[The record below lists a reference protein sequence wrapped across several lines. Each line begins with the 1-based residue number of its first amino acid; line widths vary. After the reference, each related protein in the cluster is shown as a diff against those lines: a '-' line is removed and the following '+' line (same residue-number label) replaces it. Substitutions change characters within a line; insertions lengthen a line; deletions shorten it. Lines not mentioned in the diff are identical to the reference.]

1 MLAIELTVNVF
12 VLPGIMVISFLAG
25 YLIRKAQ
32 IKSLNRKIFELE
44 KEMLSNHADILELQR
59 SKALLEINL
68 QKSKIPVIPLNLS
81 KEESADKLSKK
92 R

>member
-1 MLAIELTVNVF
+1 MLAIELTLNVF
-12 VLPGIMVISFLAG
+12 ILSGIIVISFLIG
-25 YLIRKAQ
+25 FMIRREQ
-32 IKSLNRKIFELE
+32 IRSLKGKIFELE

-59 SKALLEINL
+59 TKALLELNL
-68 QKSKIPVIPLNLS
+68 QASKIPVIPLNLS